1 MIGNRSIPPVTVI
14 PVLSYDDVRTAAAWL
29 CDAFGFAER
38 LRIGDHRIQLTVGDG
53 AVVVAARQ
61 AGPAGAEAGP
71 AVAAAAPTPFGHVM
85 VRVEDA
91 EGHHARARERGAR
104 ILQPPTDFPYGER
117 QYRAEDPGGHH
128 WVFSQSIADVDPKD
142 WGGTLVSG

>member
-1 MIGNRSIPPVTVI
+1 MRPGSPIPPYPSPTWRADGDSVGGG
-14 PVLSYDDVRTAAAWL
+14 R
-29 CDAFGFAER
+29 C
-38 LRIGDHRIQLTVGDG
+38 LRRYRPIL
-53 AVVVAARQ
+53 
-61 AGPAGAEAGP
+61 AGAEAGP
-71 AVAAAAPTPFGHVM
+71 AVAAAAPSPFGHVM

-128 WVFSQSIADVDPKD
+128 WVFSQSISDVDPKD